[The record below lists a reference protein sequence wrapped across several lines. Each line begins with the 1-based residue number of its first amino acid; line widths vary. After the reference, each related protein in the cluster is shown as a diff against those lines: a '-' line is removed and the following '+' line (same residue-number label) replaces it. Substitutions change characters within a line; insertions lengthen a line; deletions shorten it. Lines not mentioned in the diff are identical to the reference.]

1 MKKFM
6 ALRAKLRKK
15 LEKREL
21 VIAPGAYDALTAR
34 VFEKAGYE
42 AVYVTGHGVGAGML
56 GWTDVGLTTM
66 TEMVWAIRNI
76 CNAVNLPVI
85 ADMDT
90 GYGNVVNVMRAVKE
104 YEQAGVAAFQIEDQ
118 TLPKKCGFMK
128 GKALVAKE
136 EMVGKIKA
144 AIEARE
150 DPNLLIIAR
159 CDARAIEGP
168 EGLYQRLRAY
178 AKAGA
183 DLLYPEAPC
192 SAKDIREDAEH
203 LKGFPLYLIGSWLS
217 PRYGLT
223 FQDIADMG
231 YSVMILS
238 TLAFAIAPKA
248 VYDVAMEVRRLGTYP
263 DFVKEGKEFSWD
275 ELQELIRL
283 PEVRR
288 IEQKFLPSDE
298 RKRRWRSERLPKEYY
313 IKGIP

>member
-1 MKKFM
+1 
-6 ALRAKLRKK
+6 
-15 LEKREL
+15 
-21 VIAPGAYDALTAR
+21 
-34 VFEKAGYE
+34 
-42 AVYVTGHGVGAGML
+42 
-56 GWTDVGLTTM
+56 
-66 TEMVWAIRNI
+66 
-76 CNAVNLPVI
+76 
-85 ADMDT
+85 
-90 GYGNVVNVMRAVKE
+90 
-104 YEQAGVAAFQIEDQ
+104 
-118 TLPKKCGFMK
+118 
-128 GKALVAKE
+128 
-136 EMVGKIKA
+136 MVGKIKA

-238 TLAFAIAPKA
+238 TLAFAIASKA

-275 ELQELIRL
+275 DLQELIRL

-288 IEQKFLPSDE
+288 IEERFLPSGE
-298 RKRRWRSERLPKEYY
+298 KKRRWHSEKLPKEYY
-313 IKGIP
+313 QRYSLGSEHRLVFCSRDSPPEFQSGGFRTQLVLGRFRPSCATLFVMLLRRQKVDAITRTW

>member
-21 VIAPGAYDALTAR
+21 IIAPGAYDALTAR
-34 VFEKAGYE
+34 IFEKAGYE

-76 CNAVNLPVI
+76 CSAVNLPVI

-128 GKALVAKE
+128 GKALIAKE

-168 EGLYQRLRAY
+168 EGLYQ
-178 AKAGA
+178 
-183 DLLYPEAPC
+183 
-192 SAKDIREDAEH
+192 
-203 LKGFPLYLIGSWLS
+203 
-217 PRYGLT
+217 
-223 FQDIADMG
+223 
-231 YSVMILS
+231 SV
-238 TLAFAIAPKA
+238 
-248 VYDVAMEVRRLGTYP
+248 VN
-263 DFVKEGKEFSWD
+263 
-275 ELQELIRL
+275 Q
-283 PEVRR
+283 
-288 IEQKFLPSDE
+288 
-298 RKRRWRSERLPKEYY
+298 RK
-313 IKGIP
+313 